1 MIRAEEHGRYGKDVK
16 PWTEKELDD
25 YYCGHGFGLMQ
36 RSDVIFG
43 GVPRREQLQAMLAN
57 ATGTDV
63 PLHWLRELSKA
74 RDMLDE
80 AEQLPHGSERLI
92 ELIDSAAD
100 IEDQAIKSF
109 LS

>member
-1 MIRAEEHGRYGKDVK
+1 MSRADEHNWYGCTV
-16 PWTEKELDD
+16 PWTRKQLED
-25 YYCGHGFGLMQ
+25 YYRFRGFGLMQ
-36 RSDVIFG
+36 RTDITQC
-43 GVPRREQLQAMLAN
+43 GVPPRTEIDAMLAN
-57 ATGTDV
+57 SSGTNV
-63 PLHWLRELSKA
+63 PLYWLHELSKA

-80 AEQLPHGSERLI
+80 AEQLPDGSERLI